1 MEMSEG
7 YNTKGKGNWYKH
19 CVLVDKVV
27 ILSIRV
33 NNPET
38 TIHSYWYWKTSKR
51 TADIEARFLTVGV
64 ITNEKKWLE

>member
-1 MEMSEG
+1 MRVI
-7 YNTKGKGNWYKH
+7 TLKAKGTDISTS

-27 ILSIRV
+27 IPSIRV

-38 TIHSYWYWKTSKR
+38 TIHSYWYWKISKR
-51 TADIEARFLTVGV
+51 TADNEARFLTVGV